1 MSSST
6 QEKTE
11 RATPKREREA
21 RERGEVPRSREL
33 ASAAAVGIA
42 VITLIATA
50 GSLGAGAMQWMRAS
64 LSFDAA
70 ALHDP
75 TVMID
80 RFGGLAT
87 QALWWMAPLLFAAVF
102 AALIGPLALGGW
114 NLSAKA
120 LVPDFGR
127 SNPVKGIGRMFSSQA
142 GVELLKALLKSTVL
156 GAIAVMYI
164 AGRSSELEALGREA
178 LQPALAHAMDLA
190 IGCLIW
196 LCGGLVLIA
205 LIDAPWQLWS
215 HAKKL
220 KMSRQEVREE
230 HKQSEG
236 SPEVKGRIR
245 RLQQEIANRRMMEK
259 LPTADVV
266 IVNPT
271 HYAVALKYEPGKMR
285 APRVIAK
292 GADLIALAIRDKARE
307 HKIPLVSA
315 PPLARALYR
324 NAELDQEIPAT
335 LYAAVAQVLTYI
347 HQLRQQIAGV
357 KPAPPDI
364 GDVPGGEPDVPP
376 SP

>member
-347 HQLRQQIAGV
+347 YQLRQQIAGV

-364 GDVPGGEPDVPP
+364 GDVPGGEPDVPQ
-376 SP
+376 SL

>member
-347 HQLRQQIAGV
+347 YQLRQQIAGV